1 MSTVVTALM
10 DSTTGLSAAK
20 IVAPLADMVPFYVMI
35 IPVALGIRFFR
46 RGVNS
51 LGNKGKV
58 RA

>member
-1 MSTVVTALM
+1 MSTVVTALL

>member
-1 MSTVVTALM
+1 MSSVVTALL
-10 DSTTGLSAAK
+10 SSETGLTAAK

-46 RGVNS
+46 RGING

-58 RA
+58 KA

>member
-1 MSTVVTALM
+1 MSTVVTALL

-58 RA
+58 KA

>member
-1 MSTVVTALM
+1 MSTVVTALL
-10 DSTTGLSAAK
+10 DSTTGLTAAK
-20 IVAPLADMVPFYVMI
+20 IVAPIADMVPFYVML

-51 LGNKGKV
+51 IGNKGKV

>member
-1 MSTVVTALM
+1 MTSVVSALL
-10 DSTTGLSAAK
+10 DAQTGLSAAK

-46 RGVNS
+46 RGVNG

-58 RA
+58 KA